1 MEPPIPFPFSA
12 QASRTLAQVSVGTLH
27 PGRRGHF
34 TPSWWTSVP
43 WVGKGTVSVSGFWP
57 DVVSLGL
64 GVLAVAVGAWYSVDK
79 WAERARRYQAVKWDG
94 PSGFEDVVAAL
105 ISPHTF
111 EAEGRTGAE
120 EILTASPGPVADRLV
135 GGMADLVS
143 GTSRATDGHRSIK
156 FAATACVLLVLTCLV
171 LVLGLPILLLMVL
184 AYVSDSGHDFRLR
197 IIVVLFAVDIAL
209 QVIANV

>member
-1 MEPPIPFPFSA
+1 
-12 QASRTLAQVSVGTLH
+12 
-27 PGRRGHF
+27 
-34 TPSWWTSVP
+34 
-43 WVGKGTVSVSGFWP
+43 
-57 DVVSLGL
+57 
-64 GVLAVAVGAWYSVDK
+64 
-79 WAERARRYQAVKWDG
+79 
-94 PSGFEDVVAAL
+94 
-105 ISPHTF
+105 
-111 EAEGRTGAE
+111 
-120 EILTASPGPVADRLV
+120 VADRLV

>member
-1 MEPPIPFPFSA
+1 M
-12 QASRTLAQVSVGTLH
+12 
-27 PGRRGHF
+27 
-34 TPSWWTSVP
+34 
-43 WVGKGTVSVSGFWP
+43 SVSGFWP

-64 GVLAVAVGAWYSVDK
+64 GVLAVALGAWYSVAK
-79 WAERARRYQAVKWDG
+79 QAERARRYQAVKWDG
-94 PSGFEDVVAAL
+94 PSGFEDVVADL

-120 EILTASPGPVADRLV
+120 EMLTASPGPVADRLV
-135 GGMADLVS
+135 AGMADLVS

-197 IIVVLFAVDIAL
+197 IIVALFAVDIAL
-209 QVIANV
+209 QVIINV